1 MQSLK
6 GGGALQGAINQLQNG
21 VQLAKQIKN
30 LTVENAIQIIA
41 YGILAPITTPLLMV
55 ELAYAS
61 CKSFTNITNEN
72 KQDKLNAF
80 RKCEI
85 LQVSNTTGLLVFTAG
100 SAASLS
106 LVTSTLLFTVAIA
119 GTILTFTVAEAG
131 IARINEKCKSDT
143 ESPKP
148 PAALSHLLPN
158 FPSLPSLP
166 RKCTPEAKT
175 SNCRLAGEH
184 VASALRNG
192 HTVNLHHSLRLQLEQ
207 ATLQKKETL
216 SATAQTEKKGPL
228 KKVPPAFILRD
239 DRSMNLQQQ
248 LEKEVLDAAAQKE
261 NAKSV
266 KVDIDLLTGR
276 IHIEEK
282 KEEKKTADLMTLL
295 TRPSSTSHPST
306 LARLQELQKE
316 AVSQY

>member
-1 MQSLK
+1 MMQSLK
-6 GGGALQGAINQLQNG
+6 GGVALQGAINQLQNG

-166 RKCTPEAKT
+166 RKCTPEAK
-175 SNCRLAGEH
+175 NANRRFAGAH
-184 VASALRNG
+184 VASALRSG

-207 ATLQKKETL
+207 ATLN
-216 SATAQTEKKGPL
+216 ATAQTEKKGPL

-261 NAKSV
+261 NAKRV

-306 LARLQELQKE
+306 LSRLQELQKE